1 MKIYRLSKET
11 SPYSKQHA
19 ENAVGCFSWS
29 KEALDKARLEF
40 KRILLSIGYKVLH
53 WYHVMP
59 HKSFGVDERTE
70 IMNKY
75 SINIKVGGE
84 EKSDLDKIYQF
95 GPYGPMHATA
105 GTFAFKRE
113 LLKQTKYDDNAE
125 MAEEKK
131 FLKDYTVP
139 LAQLDPRKSILCFAH
154 QFNTFDKR
162 KLLINANPNY
172 VRETKLKPSAFI
184 KDKELLLFYASI

>member
-40 KRILLSIGYKVLH
+40 KPILLSIGYKVLH

-84 EKSDLDKIYQF
+84 EKSDLDKIYQ
-95 GPYGPMHATA
+95 TSQI
-105 GTFAFKRE
+105 
-113 LLKQTKYDDNAE
+113 LLNQRCSLRSLTIFLSRVNA
-125 MAEEKK
+125 
-131 FLKDYTVP
+131 L
-139 LAQLDPRKSILCFAH
+139 
-154 QFNTFDKR
+154 
-162 KLLINANPNY
+162 
-172 VRETKLKPSAFI
+172 
-184 KDKELLLFYASI
+184 